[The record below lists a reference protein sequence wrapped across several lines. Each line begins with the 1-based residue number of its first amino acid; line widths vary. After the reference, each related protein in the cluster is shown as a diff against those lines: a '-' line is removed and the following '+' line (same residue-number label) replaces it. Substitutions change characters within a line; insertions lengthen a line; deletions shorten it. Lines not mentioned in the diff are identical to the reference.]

1 LTNCTLYKGGVFSIP
16 PLNYLINYLKKYFY
30 MLSTF
35 RISNKILIAGLFS
48 LLLFSCGGGD
58 DDDIEVIEE
67 LSNLVINAE
76 IQGVDASNPY
86 GDGTGIVNFT
96 FSAENA
102 TSYKINF
109 GNGEV
114 VETSNTALSYTF
126 IGAGINDFEVFISAY
141 KGSEFISSSI
151 NVKVEINSSLLW
163 SDEFNGTG
171 SPDSNKWN
179 YDIGKGD
186 NGWGNGEAQYYTNR
200 LENVKVENGYLII
213 TAKKENY

>member
-1 LTNCTLYKGGVFSIP
+1 
-16 PLNYLINYLKKYFY
+16 